1 MILRRRGESMFV
13 VYVDDKKAERQ
24 ISEIRKKYRE
34 FVDAINDLRFDSEFK
49 IIFSSKEKADVNASE
64 KVN

>member
-1 MILRRRGESMFV
+1 MFV

-34 FVDAINDLRFDSEFK
+34 FVDAINDLRFDSEC
-49 IIFSSKEKADVNASE
+49 EVLRPNATRLRSE
-64 KVN
+64 LPASTTVAPRLRLT